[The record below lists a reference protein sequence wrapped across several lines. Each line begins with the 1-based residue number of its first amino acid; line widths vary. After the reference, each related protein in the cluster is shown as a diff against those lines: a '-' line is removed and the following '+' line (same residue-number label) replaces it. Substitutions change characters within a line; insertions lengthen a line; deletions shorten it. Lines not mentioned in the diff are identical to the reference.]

1 MVLNTTQALSSIHRK
16 YPLEINGTYFPTLF
30 IDPHKIPEDCTILF
44 YRASQQFTQLSAEV
58 NLVPHPS
65 YRAQKV
71 FLPFN
76 FYMI

>member
-1 MVLNTTQALSSIHRK
+1 MEHTSLLYSLT
-16 YPLEINGTYFPTLF
+16 
-30 IDPHKIPEDCTILF
+30 PHKIPEDCTILF
-44 YRASQQFTQLSAEV
+44 YHASQQFTQLSAEV

-76 FYMI
+76 FYIIWNCVITKHK